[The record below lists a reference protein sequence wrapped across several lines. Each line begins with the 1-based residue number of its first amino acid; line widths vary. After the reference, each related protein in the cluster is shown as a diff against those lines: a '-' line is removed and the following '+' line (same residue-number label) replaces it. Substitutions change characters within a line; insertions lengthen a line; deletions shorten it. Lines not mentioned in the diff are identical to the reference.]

1 MESVDTFR
9 GCDTGEKNKEAMVVS
24 MEMVAKCL
32 CNIPHGDYVELKEQL
47 GFQHN
52 DRYMWMREEEG
63 GGGGHVHARRGGGVG
78 R

>member
-32 CNIPHGDYVELKEQL
+32 CNITHGDYMELKEQL

-52 DRYMWMREEEG
+52 DRYMW
-63 GGGGHVHARRGGGVG
+63 
-78 R
+78 